1 MTLWYLAR
9 AAGVVMLVCF
19 TASVCLGAAA
29 SVRVRA
35 VDAGSRERRLLVQYF
50 HRAAAITGFLL
61 IFVHVAALV
70 ADGRSGVSV
79 SGALVPLTAGY
90 RPAAVALGSVAA
102 YLFVFVAIVGAS
114 RRQFAVSAAGARTW
128 RKLHAASYVAWTAC
142 VLHGLLS
149 GTDAG
154 TSWMRVITLGCVGA
168 VAGCVMV
175 RYGSELHARRR
186 PLARG
191 RQALA
196 VPNGRTS

>member
-9 AAGVVMLVCF
+9 AAGIVMLVCF
-19 TASVCLGAAA
+19 SASVCLGAAA

-70 ADGRSGVSV
+70 ADGKSGVSV
-79 SGALVPLTAGY
+79 SGALIPLTAGY

-102 YLFVFVAIVGAS
+102 YLFVFVALVGAS
-114 RRQFAVSAAGARTW
+114 RRHFAASAPGARAW
-128 RKLHAASYVAWTAC
+128 RTLHVASYVAWSAC

-149 GTDAG
+149 GTDAH
-154 TSWMRVITLGCVGA
+154 TSWMRAIDLGCVAA
-168 VAGCVMV
+168 VVACVLV
-175 RYGSELHARRR
+175 RVGSELHSRRGS
-186 PLARG
+186 LASG
-191 RQALA
+191 RRALV
-196 VPNGRTS
+196 VPSGGGS

>member
-19 TASVCLGAAA
+19 TASVCLGATA

-50 HRAAAITGFLL
+50 HRAAAITGLL
-61 IFVHVAALV
+61 LMFVHVGALV
-70 ADGRSGVSV
+70 ADGKSGVSV
-79 SGALVPLTAGY
+79 SGALIPLTAGY

-102 YLFVFVAIVGAS
+102 YLFVFVALVGAS
-114 RRQFAVSAAGARTW
+114 RRHFAASAAGARTW
-128 RKLHAASYVAWTAC
+128 RTLHAASYVAWTAC
-142 VLHGLLS
+142 ALHGLLS

-154 TSWMRVITLGCVGA
+154 KSWMRAITLGCVAA
-168 VAGCVMV
+168 VVVCVLV
-175 RYGSELHARRR
+175 RAGSELHARRG

-191 RQALA
+191 RRALI
-196 VPNGRTS
+196 VGSGRAS

>member
-19 TASVCLGAAA
+19 STSVGLGALA

-35 VDAGSRERRLLVQYF
+35 VDAGSRERRLLIQYF

-70 ADGRSGVSV
+70 TDGKSGVSV
-79 SGALVPLTAGY
+79 SGALIPLTAGY

-102 YLFVFVAIVGAS
+102 YLFVFVALVGAS
-114 RRQFAVSAAGARTW
+114 RRYFAASAAGARTW
-128 RKLHAASYVAWTAC
+128 RKLHALSYVAWSAC

-154 TSWMRVITLGCVGA
+154 KSWMRAITFGCVVA
-168 VAGCVMV
+168 VALCVMV
-175 RYGSELHARRR
+175 RFGSEIHARRG

-191 RQALA
+191 RQAL
-196 VPNGRTS
+196 VGPSGGRS

>member
-19 TASVCLGAAA
+19 TASVCLGATA

-50 HRAAAITGFLL
+50 HRAAAITGLLL
-61 IFVHVAALV
+61 IVVHVASLV
-70 ADGRSGVSV
+70 ADGKSGVSV

-90 RPAAVALGSVAA
+90 RPAAVTLGSIAA
-102 YLFVFVAIVGAS
+102 YLFVVVALIGAS
-114 RRQFAVSAAGARTW
+114 RRHFAASAAAARAW
-128 RKLHAASYVAWTAC
+128 RTLHAASYVAWSAC
-142 VLHGLLS
+142 VLHGFLS

-154 TSWMRVITLGCVGA
+154 KSWMRAITLGCVAAA
-168 VAGCVMV
+168 VACVAV
-175 RYGSELHARRR
+175 RVGAELHARRR

-191 RQALA
+191 RRALVA
-196 VPNGRTS
+196 RSGGAS

>member
-19 TASVCLGAAA
+19 TASICLGASA

-35 VDAGSRERRLLVQYF
+35 NDASWRERRLLVQYF

-70 ADGRSGVSV
+70 ADGKSGISV
-79 SGALVPLTAGY
+79 SGALIPLTAGY
-90 RPAAVALGSVAA
+90 RPLALALGSVAA
-102 YLFVFVAIVGAS
+102 YLFVFVAIVGAG
-114 RRQFAVSAAGARTW
+114 RRHFAASAAGARRW
-128 RKLHAASYVAWTAC
+128 RTLHAASYVAWSAC
-142 VLHGLLS
+142 VLHGVLT

-154 TSWMRVITLGCVGA
+154 KTWMTAITLTCVAAVVICVG
-168 VAGCVMV
+168 V
-175 RYGSELHARRR
+175 RIGSELHARRG

-191 RQALA
+191 RRRLALQ
-196 VPNGRTS
+196 NGRES